1 MHPFPERHSQFL
13 LLRAWT
19 SWTWRSVVG
28 PLFDSA
34 YDWNHYG
41 GPVFDVVGKRLL
53 SIILQHILH
62 HGQKQPA
69 AVPSPPQPAPSLLSN
84 ALPVQQQ
91 SYAPPQQQ
99 AGGVVAAPPM
109 QEERRPGCP
118 GMNASQ
124 KNSTSFS
131 PQPTNRAR
139 NAILETSRR
148 EQRHSSSGNRG
159 GYDGGSWNAFLVW
172 RLQCRESLVV
182 LGVVRPLTQG
192 EVTRQS
198 DFLLEP
204 RDRRYHYSWLL
215 ASIATV
221 GGWGGD

>member
-109 QEERRPGCP
+109 QEERRPWKQQATTTPNTSVTKKQHKDQLCMLIYQMTSGC
-118 GMNASQ
+118 
-124 KNSTSFS
+124 FS
-131 PQPTNRAR
+131 
-139 NAILETSRR
+139 
-148 EQRHSSSGNRG
+148 RH
-159 GYDGGSWNAFLVW
+159 
-172 RLQCRESLVV
+172 
-182 LGVVRPLTQG
+182 
-192 EVTRQS
+192 
-198 DFLLEP
+198 
-204 RDRRYHYSWLL
+204 
-215 ASIATV
+215 
-221 GGWGGD
+221 